1 MGLSMKNLDVK
12 YALKNPIFTGGGG
25 FTKKQY
31 KGGNCLKRG
40 AWTVC
45 RLKEGLGE
53 NEGVVFFMGG
63 GGELIPQCTQ

>member
-31 KGGNCLKRG
+31 KGKVPKKGSLDSLQIKGG
-40 AWTVC
+40 AW
-45 RLKEGLGE
+45 RK
-53 NEGVVFFMGG
+53 
-63 GGELIPQCTQ
+63 

>member
-1 MGLSMKNLDVK
+1 MKNLDVK

-63 GGELIPQCTQ
+63 GGS

>member
-12 YALKNPIFTGGGG
+12 YALKNPIFTGGGASQ
-25 FTKKQY
+25 KNNI
-31 KGGNCLKRG
+31 KGKCLKRG

-63 GGELIPQCTQ
+63 GN